1 MTNARACKR
10 ESQEGS
16 LGITSHAPGSA
27 RECERMN
34 PHHSSDIRNT
44 SIFWRCSK
52 RSIFKYFKKNIIK
65 IQRLENWPLYNVF
78 LSIFLK
84 AQKYVKY
91 AYVWIELRICH
102 YYDPHTPKWAPT
114 LGVGVPMD
122 SEFFKNN
129 CKGQNPLDWGFP
141 YIIRKLL
148 EHRCPKWARMTHLD
162 T

>member
-16 LGITSHAPGSA
+16 LGVTSHAPGSA

-34 PHHSSDIRNT
+34 PH
-44 SIFWRCSK
+44 
-52 RSIFKYFKKNIIK
+52 
-65 IQRLENWPLYNVF
+65 
-78 LSIFLK
+78 
-84 AQKYVKY
+84 
-91 AYVWIELRICH
+91 
-102 YYDPHTPKWAPT
+102 TPKWAPT
-114 LGVGVPMD
+114 LGVRVPMD
-122 SEFFKNN
+122 SEFLKNN